1 VFAVSVYV
9 ALAYAACGSSSKG
22 TSSPGGGGSTGAAGS
37 GASGSGGTVAS
48 GSGGTVASGS
58 GGTVA
63 SGSGGTVASG
73 SGGTTA
79 SGAGGQPQTGQAGK
93 PGIVNCTPGVKEA
106 LITDCGYPMMG
117 AGQLAAITFSED
129 EVLRAIQPEG
139 GAPTGIVRM
148 FYNDEHALTMGVR
161 SVVVKSAAGTTMM
174 DYAVSPLA
182 NNPDMVTDPKTGTNE
197 LIGDQ
202 SGLDQSLRPM
212 WPVLYVTDITKNP
225 MDRSGDWQMGG
236 RPVGP
241 NAVFGT
247 WKAAVRTVDKTV
259 TPNTVT
265 ITPDKDPTKNNW
277 NLAGGDPVPAG
288 LTNQGYGA
296 EVRWSVPLTPGHSFR
311 VQVLVHDGDQN
322 KAGGDSGEACVLFCA
337 GGAGGESGGD
347 DGGTP
352 PPANCPAGTMA
363 CGAGGI
369 DPASCPSGTVCA
381 NGCCLPIIP

>member
-1 VFAVSVYV
+1 MRST
-9 ALAYAACGSSSKG
+9 ALWLTVCAALTYAGCGSSGSKG
-22 TSSPGGGGSTGAAGS
+22 ASGGAGQTGTAGGGSAGSSGMTGSGSSGTNGSGAAGQ
-37 GASGSGGTVAS
+37 T
-48 GSGGTVASGS
+48 
-58 GGTVA
+58 
-63 SGSGGTVASG
+63 
-73 SGGTTA
+73 
-79 SGAGGQPQTGQAGK
+79 QTGQAGN
-93 PGIVNCTPGVKEA
+93 PGIVMCTPGKTEA

-129 EVLRAIQPEG
+129 EVLRAIQPVG
-139 GAPTGIVRM
+139 GAPMGIVRM

-161 SVVVKSAAGTTMM
+161 QVVVKTAAGTTMM
-174 DYAVSPLA
+174 DYPVAPLV

-212 WPVLYVTDITKNP
+212 WPVLYITDITKDP
-225 MDRSGDWQMGG
+225 MSRAGDWQMGG
-236 RPVGP
+236 VPVGP
-241 NAVFGT
+241 SAVFGT

-265 ITPDKDPTKNNW
+265 ITPDKDPTKNAW
-277 NLAGGDPVPAG
+277 NLGAGADPVPAG
-288 LTNQGYGA
+288 LTSQGWGA
-296 EVRWSVPLTPGHSFR
+296 EVRWTVPLTPGHSFR

-337 GGAGGESGGD
+337 GGAGGEGGND

-352 PPANCPAGTMA
+352 PPAMCPAGTEP
-363 CGAGGI
+363 CGGGI
-369 DPASCPSGTVCA
+369 DPLTCASGTVCA